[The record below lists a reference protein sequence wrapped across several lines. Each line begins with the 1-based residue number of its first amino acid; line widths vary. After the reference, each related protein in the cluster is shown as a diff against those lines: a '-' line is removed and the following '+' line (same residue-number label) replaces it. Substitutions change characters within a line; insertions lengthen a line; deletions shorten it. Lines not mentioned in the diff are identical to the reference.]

1 MFEDSESES
10 EAEAP
15 APVKPAP
22 RKRSRAPPPDDDS
35 DSDAEDRKRPVGP
48 GFRRD
53 EWRADALARSGAGD
67 IGGAGS
73 FVDRM
78 AASFNAPRVVG
89 APDDEDAAP
98 RRAAPPPAVALDP
111 GERQRRQDARGAAA
125 GEPRVGPRRP
135 RGLRPAVDAR
145 PRDGDLRG
153 PVLPPIH
160 VPRDAVKDPL
170 GERQGV
176 LTIIRLVTSG
186 AHKGRSQ

>member
-15 APVKPAP
+15 APVPVKPAP

-35 DSDAEDRKRPVGP
+35 DSDAEDRRRAPVGP
-48 GFRRD
+48 GFRKD

-98 RRAAPPPAVALDP
+98 RRAAPPPPSHWTRESANAAKIR
-111 GERQRRQDARGAAA
+111 GELLRANPASGRDGRAAYDRPSMH
-125 GEPRVGPRRP
+125 GREMVISVGPSS
-135 RGLRPAVDAR
+135 
-145 PRDGDLRG
+145 
-153 PVLPPIH
+153 LPSTCRVTRSRIPS
-160 VPRDAVKDPL
+160 ANVK
-170 GERQGV
+170 GY
-176 LTIIRLVTSG
+176 
-186 AHKGRSQ
+186 